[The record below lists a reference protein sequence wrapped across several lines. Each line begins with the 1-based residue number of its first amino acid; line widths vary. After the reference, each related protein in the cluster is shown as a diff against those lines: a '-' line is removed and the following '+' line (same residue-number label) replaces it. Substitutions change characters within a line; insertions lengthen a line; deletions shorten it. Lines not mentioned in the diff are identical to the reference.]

1 MQNEIRNAVEHDP
14 LIYNTAGFVAGCA
27 IAILFFR
34 RVSFMI
40 VAAGPPLTAN
50 LLALGTLGWLDF
62 RLNMV
67 LNVMTP
73 LIMVISFSD
82 SMQLT
87 FATRDCL
94 AGGHSRTDALR
105 NAILIVGPAWVL
117 THATAGCR
125 RPDDIADYCNR

>member
-1 MQNEIRNAVEHDP
+1 
-14 LIYNTAGFVAGCA
+14 
-27 IAILFFR
+27 
-34 RVSFMI
+34 MI
-40 VAAGPPLTAN
+40 VAAGPPLTAI

-62 RLNMV
+62 RLNMF

-105 NAILIVGPAWVL
+105 NAILIVGPACVL
-117 THATAGCR
+117 TQATAALSFVALQFSTSDLIRTFGQAGLTATV
-125 RPDDIADYCNR
+125 IASSRSLS